1 MAKKERKQMT
11 EEQKKERKLQK
22 LYIYYAKA
30 DSELN
35 LAGNDVNLQVRK
47 LVNSC
52 LDIQREICKSS
63 DSIKIDDLTKIQ
75 DITNIDKKTYMDF
88 VNICSLK
95 NNDKLKEKAIQKFES
110 DFENR
115 LVIANLRH
123 SFLESY
129 MSGNELKITDGDNY
143 EYKPFNDYRS
153 EEFEQIMEDSA
164 KKREYINK
172 VLYGQYKTY
181 AKAAE
186 YITKLELT
194 YGKFKQLV
202 DWEYYKEGGYPS
214 PTTPAKLWSI
224 FNRFNE
230 SIRLIDKYGFTQH
243 EALKK
248 EFGLDLNLVNPV
260 PVKHP
265 WMTDDPT
272 IENLDEE

>member
-1 MAKKERKQMT
+1 MAREKRKQMS
-11 EEQKKERKLQK
+11 EEEKKERKLQK

-35 LAGNDVNLQVRK
+35 LAGKDINIQVQNLVTA
-47 LVNSC
+47 C
-52 LDIQREICKSS
+52 LDIQAEICKSS
-63 DSIKIDDLTKIQ
+63 DSIKIDDLNKIK

-88 VNICSLK
+88 VNICALK

-143 EYKPFNDYRS
+143 EYKPFADYKS
-153 EEFEQIMEDSA
+153 EEFEKIMEDSA

-172 VLYGQYKTY
+172 TLYGQYKTY

-202 DWEYYKEGGYPS
+202 DWEYYKDGGYPS
-214 PTTPAKLWSI
+214 PATPAKLWSI

-230 SIRLIDKYGFTQH
+230 SIRLLDKYGFNQQNG
-243 EALKK
+243 LNK
-248 EFGLDLNLVNPV
+248 EFGMNIELVTPH

-272 IENLDEE
+272 IEDLDE